1 MKAIPKYTICK
12 LRNKSKNTKFCHLGI
27 FVTRGRWTRMIY
39 KVWNNG
45 ESISMR
51 CDNIVTKDCF
61 DSWKNEKFKVTH
73 PTEEEVMG
81 IIMLEKL

>member
-1 MKAIPKYTICK
+1 
-12 LRNKSKNTKFCHLGI
+12 
-27 FVTRGRWTRMIY
+27 MIY